1 MVLDDANKL
10 NAEAPKESCE
20 FKRKSRAKIS
30 ADVSVNDQLVES
42 NVSFRISNS
51 SRDSCAFAKHNN
63 KVSLSQV
70 GISDAQCCEYESSV
84 DEAPR
89 IIVCS

>member
-1 MVLDDANKL
+1 MLDGANKL
-10 NAEAPKESCE
+10 NIEAPKEGCE

-30 ADVSVNDQLVES
+30 VDMSINEQLTES
-42 NVSFRISNS
+42 NVSYRISNS
-51 SRDSCAFAKHNN
+51 SRDSCAIARHNN

-70 GISDAQCCEYESSV
+70 GISDVQCCEYESSV
-84 DEAPR
+84 DEVPH